1 MDIGDDIRDNSYT
14 NEQILDRI
22 ITPIVLVEFRTQR
35 HERLRL
41 LIPCIALVGDGLDAL
56 RAIVDRGYYY
66 NNSCKKLLLAY
77 LFGLGGDVDRVY
89 TIADKTGWVNGS
101 FITPAKTYGDP
112 DLRFR
117 EPELDNSP
125 IEMKGTLANWKSDIA
140 AKCAG
145 NSRLLFALGTAFA
158 ASLLPLAQIESGG
171 FHLVGSTSIGKNT
184 ALNVAASVAGLKTIP
199 NWRSTANAL
208 EGKASEFNHLLLP
221 LDEIGQADPQTVG
234 ASAYMLGNGQGKNRM
249 DKTLATIKPKTW
261 ELLFLSTGEVG
272 MGEYLRQA
280 KISLKGGMEAR
291 MPSIPAD
298 AGRGFGVFEHLH
310 GYQTSGE
317 FVQSLE
323 TAIRQQQ
330 GTALDDYLSKLV
342 AESKTEGFDRQLRER
357 IHQIA
362 AGLGRRFNDTAIGR
376 VAVQFAVVQVGLEIA
391 HS

>member
-1 MDIGDDIRDNSYT
+1 MLWELGIAATTTIGGSGAYNEYGNYQEDLAGARLVLAPDRDRNGLKYIANIERDFSSQIEGYYLAGTQGLWRNPQGGMDIGDDIRDNSYT

-56 RAIVDRGYYY
+56 REIVDRGYYY
-66 NNSCKKLLLAY
+66 NLSCKKLLLAY

-249 DKTLATIKPKTW
+249 AKTLGTHPIESMSVICWLITHIPHFRKVVQTKPSFT
-261 ELLFLSTGEVG
+261 LLLST
-272 MGEYLRQA
+272 
-280 KISLKGGMEAR
+280 S
-291 MPSIPAD
+291 
-298 AGRGFGVFEHLH
+298 
-310 GYQTSGE
+310 
-317 FVQSLE
+317 
-323 TAIRQQQ
+323 
-330 GTALDDYLSKLV
+330 
-342 AESKTEGFDRQLRER
+342 FDW
-357 IHQIA
+357 
-362 AGLGRRFNDTAIGR
+362 
-376 VAVQFAVVQVGLEIA
+376 
-391 HS
+391 